1 LTGTRDSGREAAAFR
16 GLRASRIRGSGFA
29 TGAIICTALALV
41 SAALTLPDTWRWLS
55 DQRSDLRQLD
65 AVDRFQAPG
74 FNNRLPVGAFD
85 FFRANVR
92 RGDRVFVHAR
102 EGTTVRGVDFPT
114 GARTFARYYLLP
126 ATVVE
131 SPQDATV
138 VVAIGRDPRE
148 LGLSYRSTLREGDFQ
163 VARVRDPA

>member
-1 LTGTRDSGREAAAFR
+1 VSR
-16 GLRASRIRGSGFA
+16 GVAV
-29 TGAIICTALALV
+29 CTALALV

-65 AVDRFQAPG
+65 AVDRIQAPG